1 MRLRRTPANTT
12 TNTTTDR
19 TTHFDHCLYPSDH
32 YHFGVADDI
41 QRELASDGWPA
52 VRSPPTWPLVERRG
66 TANPPPDGVDRRGAE
81 HESRSSLSPNSAPL
95 WPFRLAAL
103 GGALIRITA
112 QARWS
117 KETVLIA
124 TVAIVGYTAFTIM
137 RPIPYVDDAR
147 TRMRVALELAVVTVI
162 VMISGSWTS
171 PFTLCL
177 IPTVMLA
184 GFCAGAWFAAQLAAA
199 TVAVVTVQHIPVY
212 GTRLGAQ
219 DAALWGSLLMLI
231 AFTSGLAHRAALDAA
246 RQQRIS
252 RDRMSR
258 LTEANSLLFALQ
270 RVAQTLP
277 ASLDMDDVLDS
288 TMGRVRTMVEPD
300 IVVVYMIDVENRTA
314 DPIRSFGLH
323 RPPTFS
329 LDRLPAGLR
338 AALESPKTV
347 RFDAV
352 EAASGVTPTAGS
364 GLYTALRARG
374 AIVGLIAAESVEPN
388 MFGPQQAEILH
399 GLAEPFG
406 VAIDNARMFRQIRT
420 LAADEE
426 RTRIAR
432 DLHDHIGSSLALIG
446 FEVDH
451 AASLAKDGGLVGPA
465 LIELRKQIKAV
476 VSEVRETLFD
486 LRTEITEEKDLL
498 STLAEYQ
505 QRVAQRSNLV
515 VHQEVRVD
523 GRMPLLHER
532 ELWQIIREAITN
544 VERHAKATTL
554 SITGDETPLRTWF
567 VIADDGIGIGPTNER
582 HTGYGMLGMRERA
595 MRIGAEITVHS
606 PPEGGTEVRVLV
618 TPPEGRSVWETR

>member
-1 MRLRRTPANTT
+1 MYPA
-12 TNTTTDR
+12 
-19 TTHFDHCLYPSDH
+19 DH
-32 YHFGVADDI
+32 YHVHVGDE
-41 QRELASDGWPA
+41 RGKELTNNGWA
-52 VRSPPTWPLVERRG
+52 TVRAQSNWPLVERRSS
-66 TANPPPDGVDRRGAE
+66 AVPPPEGVDRRSGETEPPSA
-81 HESRSSLSPNSAPL
+81 LSPNTAPL

-103 GGALIRITA
+103 GGAFIRITA
-112 QARWS
+112 LDRWS

-124 TVAIVGYTAFTIM
+124 AVAMVSYTAFVII
-137 RPIPYVDDAR
+137 RPIEYQDDSR
-147 TRMRVALELAVVTVI
+147 TRMQVALELAIITVI
-162 VMISGSWTS
+162 VMLSGSWTS
-171 PFTLCL
+171 PFALCF
-177 IPTVMLA
+177 IPTIMLA
-184 GFCAGAWFAAQLAAA
+184 GFCAGAWFSAQLAAVA
-199 TVAVVTVQHIPVY
+199 VAVVTIQHIPVY

-219 DAALWGSLLMLI
+219 DAALWGSLLVLI
-231 AFTSGLAHRAALDAA
+231 AFTSGLAHRAAIDAA

-288 TMGRVRTMVEPD
+288 TMGRVRTMIEPD
-300 IVVVYMIDVENRTA
+300 VVVVYMIDVENRTA
-314 DPIRSFGLH
+314 DPIRSYGLH

-347 RFDAV
+347 RFDTV

-374 AIVGLIAAESVEPN
+374 AIVGLIAAESVETQ

-451 AASLAKDGGLVGPA
+451 AASVAKDGGLVGPA
-465 LIELRKQIKAV
+465 LVELRRQIKAV

-498 STLAEYQ
+498 STLTEYL
-505 QRVAQRSNLV
+505 QRVGQRSNLAV
-515 VHQEVRVD
+515 RQEVRVE

-544 VERHAKATTL
+544 IERHAKATTL
-554 SITGDETPLRTWF
+554 TITGDETALRTWF
-567 VIADDGIGIGPTNER
+567 IIADDGVGIGPATER
-582 HTGYGMLGMRERA
+582 HTGYGMMGMRERA
-595 MRIGAEITVHS
+595 IRIGAEITVHS
-606 PPEGGTEVRVLV
+606 PPDGGTEVRVLV
-618 TPPEGRSVWETR
+618 TPPEGRSAWETR